1 MLTVTAS
8 LWFVTNCAECCT
20 EVEKVTR
27 AAIRDAQVTKLTISA
42 GHKHCHPVEESKGK
56 DLAQPPSAAALEA
69 AGQQT
74 LPGTLDGSLPY
85 VEGQ

>member
-8 LWFVTNCAECCT
+8 LWFVTNCAECCA

-27 AAIRDAQVTKLTISA
+27 AAVRDAQVTKLTLSA
-42 GHKHCHPVEESKGK
+42 GHKHCHPVEDSKA
-56 DLAQPPSAAALEA
+56 LAPPPSAAALEA

-74 LPGTLDGSLPY
+74 LPGTLDTAKPY
-85 VEGQ
+85 AEGA